1 MNLLS
6 ACGLSRRRRS
16 TTMGYCLPDSLSLL
30 VCNPETASRVT
41 LAALGIGFQPN
52 HVGCLV
58 VLLFVILIHST
69 KSQNNNIKNL
79 NFRKLFSNERTLDA
93 SHFVEGL
100 SCGFDLDYKFFFHS
114 FAKPAKR
121 YFCFG

>member
-1 MNLLS
+1 MEEENS
-6 ACGLSRRRRS
+6 FDVK
-16 TTMGYCLPDSLSLL
+16 YK
-30 VCNPETASRVT
+30 E
-41 LAALGIGFQPN
+41 
-52 HVGCLV
+52 
-58 VLLFVILIHST
+58 VIDFIKKI
-69 KSQNNNIKNL
+69 KSIKQEKEGNKMIKELEKEIDITYTSKEQNEMKREIADLRKQIKAQNNNIKNL

-93 SHFVEGL
+93 SPFVEGL